1 MENLILKIIAGL
13 GGALALLFLVQNLLG
28 KKKLE
33 KTKDE
38 NTLLKA
44 EVTTVT
50 RKLEAEK
57 KIVDSQKAV
66 QASVARA
73 DEKAAAVEREGA
85 ERIKK
90 AEDEKKDKVQAGIDA
105 GNSLVDLFNRL

>member
-1 MENLILKIIAGL
+1 LENLILKIIAGL
-13 GGALALLFLVQNLLG
+13 GGASALLFFIQNLLG

-33 KTKDE
+33 KTKAE

-44 EVTTVT
+44 EVTTAT

-57 KIVDSQKAV
+57 KIIDSQKTA
-66 QASVARA
+66 QTSVARA
-73 DEKAAAVEREGA
+73 EEKAAAVEKEGT
-85 ERIKK
+85 ERIK
-90 AEDEKKDKVQAGIDA
+90 EDEGEKDKVKAGIDA

>member
-13 GGALALLFLVQNLLG
+13 GGASALRFFIQNLLG

-38 NTLLKA
+38 NTKLKA

-73 DEKAAAVEREGA
+73 DEKAAAVEKEGLQ
-85 ERIKK
+85 RIKE

>member
-13 GGALALLFLVQNLLG
+13 GGASALLFLVQNLLG

-57 KIVDSQKAV
+57 KIVDSQKA
-66 QASVARA
+66 AHTSVARA
-73 DEKAAAVEREGA
+73 DEKAAAVEKEGLQ
-85 ERIKK
+85 RIKE